1 MEDLVKRF
9 TSYREKKIR
18 KKIFVNI
25 EFFMISGEFLFFNY
39 NTKLN
44 QTLSAIDESGDPYPD
59 ALPCESGEILLGRFS
74 K

>member
-1 MEDLVKRF
+1 
-9 TSYREKKIR
+9 
-18 KKIFVNI
+18 
-25 EFFMISGEFLFFNY
+25 MISGEFLFFNY
-39 NTKLN
+39 YTKLN